1 MATLEDI
8 LEVDFVCGFLLEEN
22 NTYEDLVL
30 AIENRHPNLR
40 GCSLRSV
47 KRYCSNHGIKKRKP
61 VSNEEIDT
69 AMRSAISE
77 VYFLPNVRNNF

>member
-8 LEVDFVCGFLLEEN
+8 LEVDFVCGFLVEEN

-30 AIENRHPNLR
+30 AIDHPNLG

-61 VSNEEIDT
+61 VCNEEIDT

-77 VYFLPNVRNNF
+77 VYVFFAM